1 MTAGTSAGG
10 PSSTERASG
19 AVVGG
24 VVGAILASFAS
35 IIPAVAELG
44 WWPVVIGGV
53 GGLVY
58 GALRPPRFTRVPF
71 RLPEAVPGEPV
82 PIGALGAAT
91 VRDLEGPTT
100 TALVIGAVVGVGALP
115 LAWWIY
121 SALAVPPSM
130 TVLGLI
136 GVAGFVA
143 ALACTTF
150 LPGLLLSAR
159 ARTALVA
166 HVWLAARDLRRSF
179 GSPDAVRDIPVVP
192 SEVPGW
198 LASHPETDANREVI
212 VEVHLLGSDWDAA
225 RRAIDR
231 MPRAAPRERFVATIL
246 RAMLDYQRG
255 APVDDRAVRDAVEA
269 VPDGVEAVEA
279 AVAVAAFDAR
289 RALPDGDWREPLVR
303 ARRLIPEGDLPIL
316 LRDFGA
322 VNFRT
327 VLRRVWPM
335 LAFLVVLA
343 LVLGLTVDGVAA

>member
-10 PSSTERASG
+10 PSRTERASG
-19 AVVGG
+19 AIVGG

-44 WWPVVIGGV
+44 SWSVVIGGV
-53 GGLVY
+53 GGFVY
-58 GALRPPRFTRVPF
+58 GALRPPRFSRVPF
-71 RLPEAVPGEPV
+71 RLPEAVPGEPA

-91 VRDLEGPTT
+91 VQDLEGPTT
-100 TALVIGAVVGVGALP
+100 TALVIGAVVGIGAIP

-121 SALAVPPSM
+121 STLSVQPSM

-136 GVAGFVA
+136 GVAGFIA
-143 ALACTTF
+143 AMACTTF
-150 LPGLLLSAR
+150 LPGLLLPAR
-159 ARTALVA
+159 PRAALAA

-192 SEVPGW
+192 TEVPAW
-198 LASHPETDANREVI
+198 LAAHAETDATREVI
-212 VEVHLLGSDWDAA
+212 VELHLMASDWDAA

-231 MPRAAPRERFVATIL
+231 MPQAAPRQRFVATIL
-246 RAMLDYQRG
+246 GAMLDYQSG
-255 APVDDRAVRDAVEA
+255 TPVDDRAVREAVEA
-269 VPDGVEAVEA
+269 MPDGVEAVEA
-279 AVAVAAFDAR
+279 AVAMAAFDAR

-303 ARRLIPEGDLPIL
+303 ARRLIPEGDVPIL

-327 VLRRVWPM
+327 VLRKVWPI
-335 LAFLVVLA
+335 LALLVVLA
-343 LVLGLTVDGVAA
+343 LGLGLTIDGVLA